1 MDEKPQEYQGNMLN
15 GKNNSIIWIDITTF
29 NLSLQRYIQTKY

>member
-1 MDEKPQEYQGNMLN
+1 MDEKPLEYQGNMLN
-15 GKNNSIIWIDITTF
+15 GENNSIIWIDITTF